1 MSAQAGHGASV
12 HIEACGKT
20 FADGTRA
27 LEPATLDIARGETLV
42 LLGPSGCGK
51 TTMLRIIAGLEVPD
65 AGGRVLFDGKDMT
78 AVPIERRNVG
88 MVFQSYALFPNM
100 TVSDNIGY
108 GLKIR
113 GIPAKERA
121 ARVAELVA
129 LTNISGLEN
138 RRIDQLSGGQ
148 RQRVA
153 LARAVA
159 IRPGILLLDEPLT
172 ALDAA
177 LRDRL
182 RGELNRLL
190 RALGITTI
198 YVTHDQSEAME
209 LGDRVVVMQKGA
221 IAQIGTP
228 REIYFTPRSRFV
240 AEFIGAANIVEA
252 AIEDGHLVLPGGR
265 QPIHGDM
272 DMPAAVAMIRP
283 ETIRVTA
290 AGSAPLSGI
299 IDSVSFIGD
308 RQRLVVSGASNRLL
322 TVDAPN
328 TVQVKARRTDRI
340 VDFAGRRPPVAAR
353 ELRRSMSPKPV
364 HIAQISDLHIKP
376 PGSLAYGKVDTAKAL
391 ERCVAALNE
400 FDPAPDFVVISG
412 DLADTPTAEEYQ
424 YLKRLLAPLKLPFAG
439 IPGNHD
445 SRELMRAAFPSASYA
460 FVSGPLNQK
469 IEVAGLDLL
478 LLDSSVHRKP
488 HGELDGPTLQWL
500 DGMLASSPDRPA
512 LLFLH
517 HPPFKAG
524 IWHMDRQNLLNASD
538 LAPIVRRHPRVQLI
552 ATGHVHRATLTMFA
566 GVPTTICPA
575 PNHAVDLDLAE
586 LRQPSFKVEPPAF
599 HLHTWFPGEGYG
611 NVVTH
616 QVPIGTFDGPH
627 PFFAADGKLL

>member
-1 MSAQAGHGASV
+1 MSTQAGHGASV

-65 AGGRVLFDGKDMT
+65 SGGRVLFDGKDMT

-100 TVSDNIGY
+100 SVSDNIGY

-113 GIPAKERA
+113 GMPAKERA

-265 QPIHGDM
+265 QPIAGEAN
-272 DMPAAVAMIRP
+272 MPAAVAMIRP
-283 ETIRVTA
+283 ETIRVTS
-290 AGSAPLSGI
+290 AGSASLSGT

-328 TVQVKARRTDRI
+328 TVHAKSGERI
-340 VDFAGRRPPVAAR
+340 G
-353 ELRRSMSPKPV
+353 LS
-364 HIAQISDLHIKP
+364 ISRDAI
-376 PGSLAYGKVDTAKAL
+376 
-391 ERCVAALNE
+391 
-400 FDPAPDFVVISG
+400 
-412 DLADTPTAEEYQ
+412 
-424 YLKRLLAPLKLPFAG
+424 RLL
-439 IPGNHD
+439 
-445 SRELMRAAFPSASYA
+445 
-460 FVSGPLNQK
+460 
-469 IEVAGLDLL
+469 
-478 LLDSSVHRKP
+478 
-488 HGELDGPTLQWL
+488 
-500 DGMLASSPDRPA
+500 
-512 LLFLH
+512 
-517 HPPFKAG
+517 PPE
-524 IWHMDRQNLLNASD
+524 N
-538 LAPIVRRHPRVQLI
+538 
-552 ATGHVHRATLTMFA
+552 
-566 GVPTTICPA
+566 
-575 PNHAVDLDLAE
+575 
-586 LRQPSFKVEPPAF
+586 
-599 HLHTWFPGEGYG
+599 
-611 NVVTH
+611 
-616 QVPIGTFDGPH
+616 
-627 PFFAADGKLL
+627 